1 MRLMIFAVIAMLG
14 WFASAPVGAED
25 LTTYRL
31 SIKGHKFDPA
41 ELHVVAGKPFFLVVT
56 NQDGAADEF
65 EMGSPPL
72 EKVLQPGASG
82 QMRVRPL
89 SAGRFTFFDD
99 FHPDTPKGAIVA
111 Q

>member
-1 MRLMIFAVIAMLG
+1 MRAMIFAALAAL
-14 WFASAPVGAED
+14 ASAPAAAED
-25 LTTYRL
+25 LTTYKL

-41 ELHVVAGKPFFLVVT
+41 ELHVAAGKPFWLVVT
-56 NQDGAADEF
+56 NQDAAADEF

-82 QMRVRPL
+82 QLRVRPL
-89 SAGRFTFFDD
+89 SPGRFTFFDD

-111 Q
+111 E